1 VTCYFRHL
9 KQVFEKAGLEVT
21 PPNRQEIDKIIH
33 NIVSVNYKNCPAAWK
48 QVKNLIL
55 EDEANFVS
63 MLKDA
68 WEKRKVSSS

>member
-1 VTCYFRHL
+1 MTCYFRHL

-21 PPNRQEIDKIIH
+21 PANRQEIDKIIH

-55 EDEANFVS
+55 ENEANFVS

-68 WEKRKVSSS
+68 WENRKVSSS